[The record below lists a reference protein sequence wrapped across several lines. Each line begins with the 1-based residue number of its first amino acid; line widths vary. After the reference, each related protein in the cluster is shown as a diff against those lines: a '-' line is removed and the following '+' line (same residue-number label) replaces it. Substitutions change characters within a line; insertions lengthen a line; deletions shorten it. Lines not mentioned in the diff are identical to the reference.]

1 MKSRPLSSPRSARQT
16 AIPGSG
22 VDDLA
27 LEAVDKPTGVKGS
40 ARGLVHRRRKAELDR
55 VTSYL
60 PKALGEK
67 LRAHCTARRVE
78 MSSVVADAL
87 ERHFAGGAALLT
99 AATLERL
106 AERAEALELSLPD
119 AAETAAKEWS
129 VRNELAA
136 RKRR

>member
-1 MKSRPLSSPRSARQT
+1 MKPRPLSSPRSSRQT

-27 LEAVDKPTGVKGS
+27 LELVDKPTGVKGS

-60 PKALGEK
+60 PKAIGEK
-67 LRAHCTARRVE
+67 LRAHCASRRIE
-78 MSSVVADAL
+78 MSTVVADAL
-87 ERHFAGGAALLT
+87 ERFFGGGAALLT
-99 AATLERL
+99 TATLERL
-106 AERAEALELSLPD
+106 AERAEALELSASE
-119 AAETAAKEWS
+119 AAETAAKEWIA
-129 VRNELAA
+129 RNELAA

>member
-1 MKSRPLSSPRSARQT
+1 MASPRSARQT

-27 LEAVDKPTGVKGS
+27 LELVDKPTGVKGS

-60 PKALGEK
+60 PKAIGEK
-67 LRAHCTARRVE
+67 LRSHCASRRVE
-78 MSSVVADAL
+78 MSTVVAQAL
-87 ERHFAGGAALLT
+87 ERLFDGGAALLT
-99 AATLERL
+99 PATLERL
-106 AERAEALELSLPD
+106 ADRAEALDVSVAD
-119 AAETAAKEWS
+119 AAETAAKEW
-129 VRNELAA
+129 VARNELAS

>member
-1 MKSRPLSSPRSARQT
+1 MKPRPLSSPRSARQT

-27 LEAVDKPTGVKGS
+27 LELVDKPTGVKGS

-60 PKALGEK
+60 PKQLGEK
-67 LRAHCTARRVE
+67 LRAHCAARRIE
-78 MSSVVADAL
+78 MSTVVAEAL

-99 AATLERL
+99 PAMLERL
-106 AERAEALELSLPD
+106 AERAEALDIGVAE
-119 AAETAAKEWS
+119 AAETAAKEWTA
-129 VRNELAA
+129 RNELAT

>member
-1 MKSRPLSSPRSARQT
+1 MKSRPMASPRSARQT

-27 LEAVDKPTGVKGS
+27 LELVDKPTGVKGS

-67 LRAHCTARRVE
+67 LRAHCTSRRIE
-78 MSSVVADAL
+78 MSAVVAEAL

-99 AATLERL
+99 PATLERL
-106 AERAEALELSLPD
+106 EERADVLDLSASD
-119 AAETAAKEWS
+119 AAETAAKEWIT
-129 VRNELAA
+129 RNELAA